1 MNDQLICNLQTRMA
15 HLGLSMNELSRRAG
29 LSQTAVFDIVNS
41 RANSP
46 RLATLEKLAGALGTT
61 VTELLQAGERAEAER
76 RILEAFAL
84 LPKPDQ
90 ERLLRTAEAWLVKAD

>member
-15 HLGLSMNELSRRAG
+15 DLGLSMNELSRRAG

-46 RLATLEKLAGALGTT
+46 RLATLEKLAKALGTT
-61 VTELLQAGERAEAER
+61 VTDLLQAGDRAEAEK
-76 RILEAFAL
+76 RILDAFSS
-84 LPKPDQ
+84 LPAPDQ
-90 ERLLRTAEAWLVKAD
+90 ERLLQTAEAWIGKRD